1 MVLYHSSLFPFLILG
16 VQSDS
21 GWQVNFVSVKLRVF
35 PFGKVLI
42 SPLLRPTQLKMA
54 SPLYSSH
61 AGNVHGIQFDRSH
74 LFGEDGYTSV
84 LHGTLNGQR
93 VAIKRIEV
101 TRGTN
106 QTTDNKYY
114 AFEWCNT
121 SISQLFLK
129 SDDPK
134 KYDGPMPHHID
145 ALFQLASGLKHIHSQ
160 NLVHGNIKPENVL
173 ISVRSGGKDDITLK
187 WANFGL
193 TRNVSER
200 GRGKQIKWGR

>member
-1 MVLYHSSLFPFLILG
+1 MQFRATEVLCSISSKGQHYGLAVVAYICQLYQSSLFPFLIFS

-54 SPLYSSH
+54 SPLSSSH

-106 QTTDNKYY
+106 QTTDNK
-114 AFEWCNT
+114 
-121 SISQLFLK
+121 
-129 SDDPK
+129 
-134 KYDGPMPHHID
+134 
-145 ALFQLASGLKHIHSQ
+145 
-160 NLVHGNIKPENVL
+160 
-173 ISVRSGGKDDITLK
+173 
-187 WANFGL
+187 
-193 TRNVSER
+193 
-200 GRGKQIKWGR
+200 